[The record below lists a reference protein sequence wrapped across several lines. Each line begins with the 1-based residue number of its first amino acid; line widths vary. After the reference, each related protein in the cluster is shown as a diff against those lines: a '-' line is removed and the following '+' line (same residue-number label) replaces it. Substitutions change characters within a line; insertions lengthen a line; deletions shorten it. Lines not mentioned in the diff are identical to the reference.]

1 MRLEL
6 SRFVESDLDD
16 IADYIAQD
24 NPRRAIT
31 FIQEIRAKF
40 HEIRHNPLLYQLRP
54 EIGEG
59 ARMTTLGNYV
69 ILFRVTGAIDL
80 AKKYYESRHSGLDPE
95 SSSQPVNTTFRT
107 PLDTGFCR

>member
-31 FIQEIRAKF
+31 FIQEIQAKF

-59 ARMTTLGNYV
+59 ARMTTLGNYAV
-69 ILFRVTGAIDL
+69 LFRVTGASVRIERVLYGGRDL
-80 AKKYYESRHSGLDPE
+80 PGI
-95 SSSQPVNTTFRT
+95 F
-107 PLDTGFCR
+107 DT